1 MIELFCAKHGT
12 AKASAPKWNRE
23 AIHSVTIN
31 RTGQCS
37 DQTTNYLANFTNCF
51 LVTISRRFSIP
62 IEVTSSGEVKLK
74 KNTTFKWDVL
84 CEMKPIDLVIWL
96 PLTIFYVI
104 VSNCVHSSL
113 TSNKC
118 VRCLVR
124 ERVAYFATRI
134 NFCIESFFLAFQ
146 RN

>member
-74 KNTTFKWDVL
+74 KKHHIQMGRALRNETDRFGHL
-84 CEMKPIDLVIWL
+84 AAA
-96 PLTIFYVI
+96 
-104 VSNCVHSSL
+104 HH
-113 TSNKC
+113 
-118 VRCLVR
+118 
-124 ERVAYFATRI
+124 
-134 NFCIESFFLAFQ
+134 FL
-146 RN
+146 RDC